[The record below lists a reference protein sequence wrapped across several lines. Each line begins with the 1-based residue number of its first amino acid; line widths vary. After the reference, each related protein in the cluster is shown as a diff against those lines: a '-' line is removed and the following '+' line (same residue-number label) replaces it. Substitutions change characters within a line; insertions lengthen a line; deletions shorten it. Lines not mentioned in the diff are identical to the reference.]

1 MFFFS
6 ILDQSDQVSSQ
17 EDDMRSNNSNSPRLT
32 QLTSQTKELHSKK
45 LDICK
50 EEQASCEWTEYD
62 DFPSSED
69 LSAFLADLE
78 LDTINKAKEQSQ
90 PIINSKI
97 STRPKPCVTLEEKTS
112 CEIVTSQTVS
122 LSDVVYGIVQEDY
135 TDLTD
140 FPSSED
146 LDAFLADMELD
157 CENILQKTS
166 MAPADATRSADP
178 FELQQKV
185 EVSRTLASNQHD
197 IKYIA
202 KRHNTERSK
211 QILDL
216 TDGDGVCA
224 QEDSVRL
231 QNSNSKNKVL
241 LKIDL
246 SHSELLRNCE
256 HLFTEPSENSI
267 PEKHVT
273 RSKQKRHSSVNLQ
286 SSFMKNDKPTHC
298 RDELI
303 KQEKVLCALE
313 STEESR
319 EEEVVCTRSLQ
330 HQVLNKWSHDQN
342 IKAEIRQ
349 AASHQGNSYWS
360 VDDML
365 NDSFE
370 MMHTS
375 PDLFSQSLS
384 RAKVISSGTP
394 YLYSS
399 PKLLKGDSHSWCS
412 KHFSGT
418 PGQFCSPNCSP
429 SRQEMNS
436 VSLFSCSNHSLFS
449 SSLSPLLLVEQPAS
463 SSDSNRNELDLLSVI
478 NQSESENRFVQNDEQ
493 VISFHSTPCYA
504 SRSSKRLHRMC
515 TPTGVSPLLSDSRGP
530 SPYNEP
536 EISALGTP
544 VLFSQ
549 MSTSSL

>member
-1 MFFFS
+1 MFFFA

-17 EDDMRSNNSNSPRLT
+17 EGDMRSNNSNSPRLT

-69 LSAFLADLE
+69 LSAFLADLK
-78 LDTINKAKEQSQ
+78 LDTINKTKEQSQ
-90 PIINSKI
+90 PIINFKI
-97 STRPKPCVTLEEKTS
+97 STRPKPCVTSEEKTPD
-112 CEIVTSQTVS
+112 EMVTSQTVS
-122 LSDVVYGIVQEDY
+122 FSDVVYGFFQEDY
-135 TDLTD
+135 TEFTD
-140 FPSSED
+140 FPSSDD

-157 CENILQKTS
+157 CGTILQKTS
-166 MAPADATRSADP
+166 LAPADATRSADP

-185 EVSRTLASNQHD
+185 EVSRTLPCSELD
-197 IKYIA
+197 IKYVA
-202 KRHNTERSK
+202 KRNNTERSK
-211 QILDL
+211 KILDL

-231 QNSNSKNKVL
+231 QNSNSKKKVI
-241 LKIDL
+241 LKIGL

-286 SSFMKNDKPTHC
+286 SSFMKNDKPTRC

-303 KQEKVLCALE
+303 KKEKVLCGLE

-319 EEEVVCTRSLQ
+319 DEEVVCTRSLR
-330 HQVLNKWSHDQN
+330 HQVLNKWSHDQK
-342 IKAEIRQ
+342 IKAEIPQ
-349 AASHQGNSYWS
+349 AVSNQGNSYS
-360 VDDML
+360 SGDNVL
-365 NDSFE
+365 IDSFE

-375 PDLFSQSLS
+375 PDLFSKSLC
-384 RAKVISSGTP
+384 REKVIRSDTP
-394 YLYSS
+394 YLHYSS
-399 PKLLKGDSHSWCS
+399 RLLKGECHSWSS
-412 KHFSGT
+412 KHFNGT
-418 PGQFCSPNCSP
+418 PDLFPSPNCSP

-449 SSLSPLLLVEQPAS
+449 SSSSPLLLFEQPAS
-463 SSDSNRNELDLLSVI
+463 SSDSNINELDLLSVI
-478 NQSESENRFVQNDEQ
+478 NQGESENRFVQNDEKA
-493 VISFHSTPCYA
+493 ISFHSTPCYA
-504 SRSSKRLHRMC
+504 NRTSKRLHRMC
-515 TPTGVSPLLSDSRGP
+515 TPAGVSPLLSDSRGP

-536 EISALGTP
+536 DISALGTP

>member
-1 MFFFS
+1 MVKGVFFS
-6 ILDQSDQVSSQ
+6 ILDQSNQVSSQ

-78 LDTINKAKEQSQ
+78 LDTINKTKEQSQ

-97 STRPKPCVTLEEKTS
+97 STRPKPCVTSEEKTPD
-112 CEIVTSQTVS
+112 EMLTSQTVNFG
-122 LSDVVYGIVQEDY
+122 DVVYGFVQEDY
-135 TDLTD
+135 TEFTD
-140 FPSSED
+140 FPSSDD

-157 CENILQKTS
+157 CGTILQKTS
-166 MAPADATRSADP
+166 LAPADAVRSADP

-185 EVSRTLASNQHD
+185 EVSRTLPCSELD
-197 IKYIA
+197 IKYVA
-202 KRHNTERSK
+202 KRNNTERSK
-211 QILDL
+211 KILDL

-231 QNSNSKNKVL
+231 HNSNSKKKVL
-241 LKIDL
+241 LKFDL

-256 HLFTEPSENSI
+256 HLFTEPSEKSI

-303 KQEKVLCALE
+303 KKEKVLCVLE

-330 HQVLNKWSHDQN
+330 HQVLNEWSHDKK

-349 AASHQGNSYWS
+349 AASNQGNSYS
-360 VDDML
+360 SGDDVL
-365 NDSFE
+365 IHSFE

-384 RAKVISSGTP
+384 RAKVIRSDSP
-394 YLYSS
+394 YLYYS
-399 PKLLKGDSHSWCS
+399 PRLLKGESHSWCS
-412 KHFSGT
+412 KHFKGT
-418 PGQFCSPNCSP
+418 PDLFSSPNCSP
-429 SRQEMNS
+429 TRQEMNS
-436 VSLFSCSNHSLFS
+436 LSLFSCSNHSLFS
-449 SSLSPLLLVEQPAS
+449 SSSSPPAS

-478 NQSESENRFVQNDEQ
+478 NESESENRFVQNDEQ
-493 VISFHSTPCYA
+493 AISFHSTPCYA

-515 TPTGVSPLLSDSRGP
+515 TPAGVSPLLSDSRGP

-536 EISALGTP
+536 DISALGTL

>member
-1 MFFFS
+1 MCFFS

-17 EDDMRSNNSNSPRLT
+17 EGDIRSNYSNSPRLT
-32 QLTSQTKELHSKK
+32 QLTSQTTGLNSGK

-78 LDTINKAKEQSQ
+78 LDAINKTKEQSQ
-90 PIINSKI
+90 PITN
-97 STRPKPCVTLEEKTS
+97 STRPKPCMTSEEKTPD
-112 CEIVTSQTVS
+112 EIVTSQTVS
-122 LSDVVYGIVQEDY
+122 FSDLGYGFVQEDY
-135 TDLTD
+135 TEFTD
-140 FPSSED
+140 FPSSEE

-157 CENILQKTS
+157 CESIVQKTPS
-166 MAPADATRSADP
+166 TPANAMRSANP

-185 EVSRTLASNQHD
+185 EVPRTLPCSEHD

-202 KRHNTERSK
+202 KRNNIERYK
-211 QILDL
+211 KILDL
-216 TDGDGVCA
+216 ADGGGVCA

-231 QNSNSKNKVL
+231 QNSNSKKKVL

-246 SHSELLRNCE
+246 SHSELLRNRE
-256 HLFTEPSENSI
+256 HLFTEPSEKSI
-267 PEKHVT
+267 SKKHVT
-273 RSKQKRHSSVNLQ
+273 RRRQKRHSSVNLQ

-303 KQEKVLCALE
+303 KKEKVLCGLE
-313 STEESR
+313 SAEESS

-330 HQVLNKWSHDQN
+330 HQGRNKWSHNQK
-342 IKAEIRQ
+342 IKAGIRQ
-349 AASHQGNSYWS
+349 AASNQGNSYS
-360 VDDML
+360 SNDML

-375 PDLFSQSLS
+375 PNLFSQSLS
-384 RAKVISSGTP
+384 RAKVIRSDTP

-399 PKLLKGDSHSWCS
+399 PKLLKDDSHSWCS

-418 PGQFCSPNCSP
+418 PDLFSSPNFSP

-449 SSLSPLLLVEQPAS
+449 SSSSPLLLVEQPAS

-478 NQSESENRFVQNDEQ
+478 NESESENRFVQNDEQ
-493 VISFHSTPCYA
+493 AISFHSTPCYA

-536 EISALGTP
+536 EVSALGTP